1 MDAKFYEKETYV
13 NEKVGYTLRMN
24 YSTTE
29 NFELHYHDYYE
40 IFIAVSGKTVQV
52 VNGKKQI
59 LPEGSMVFIRPGDV
73 HTYRKE
79 GEFSFANLTFTAD
92 TVEKLSAYFGPPLHR
107 LLAQKMPPTVMLA
120 LGDFAKT
127 MKKLNTLNTVGL
139 GDKEMMTLRMKLV
152 LSQLLAIFLEFDK
165 AANRET
171 LPVWLAALAD
181 RIKNPDYMSMTLS
194 DMAAF
199 SGKTKEH
206 ISRSFGKHFGMTVS
220 AFVNEQR
227 LNYSA
232 NLLLN
237 TNLPVL
243 DICYTAGFQSVS
255 WFYRTF
261 QRKYGQSPA
270 AFRKTADPAVPL

>member
-1 MDAKFYEKETYV
+1 MDAKFYGKETYV
-13 NEKVGYTLRMN
+13 SEDVGYTLRMN

-40 IFIAVSGKTVQV
+40 IFITVSGKTVQV

-79 GEFSFANLTFTAD
+79 GEFSFANLTFTSD
-92 TVEKLSAYFGPPLHR
+92 TVEKLCAYLGDSLSPL
-107 LLAQKMPPTVMLA
+107 LSQKTPPTIFLS
-120 LGDFAKT
+120 LTDFAKIT
-127 MKKLNTLNTVGL
+127 KKLDALNTVDL
-139 GDKEMMTLRMKLV
+139 LDKEMMTLRMKL
-152 LSQLLAIFLEFDK
+152 LLTELLALFLQF
-165 AANRET
+165 ET
-171 LPVWLAALAD
+171 AGQNDTVPLWLSSLAE
-181 RIKNPDYMSMTLS
+181 RLKKPAHMAMTLS
-194 DMAAF
+194 DMASF

-206 ISRSFGKHFGMTVS
+206 ISRSFQKYFGMTVS
-220 AFVNEQR
+220 AFLNEQR

-243 DICYTAGFQSVS
+243 EICYTAGFQSVS
-255 WFYRTF
+255 WFYRAF
-261 QRKYGQSPA
+261 QKKYGQSPA
-270 AFRKTADPAVPL
+270 AFRKGTLRAVPL

>member
-120 LGDFAKT
+120 LGDFTKT

-220 AFVNEQR
+220 TFVNEQR

-270 AFRKTADPAVPL
+270 AFRKTADPAVPF